1 MPKRKLNG
9 EIAARKAAKRLIR
22 RMDEWEKDDL
32 LFDMLYSKSLYDT
45 WRKELK
51 ALARRSY

>member
-9 EIAARKAAKRLIR
+9 EIAARKAEKRLIR

-32 LFDMLYSKSLYDT
+32 LFDMVYSKSLYDT

-51 ALARRSY
+51 AAARRSY